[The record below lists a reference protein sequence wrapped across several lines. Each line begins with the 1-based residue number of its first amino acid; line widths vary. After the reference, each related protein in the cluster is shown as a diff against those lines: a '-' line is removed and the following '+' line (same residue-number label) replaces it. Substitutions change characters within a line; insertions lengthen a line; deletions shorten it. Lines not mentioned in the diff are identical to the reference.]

1 MARIDEYVSN
11 PELVEAMRAV
21 KDQDSRVTQNMVIR
35 ELLEAKL
42 LIPVT
47 YQAAEDTPLG
57 SREQQA
63 KIQFHMIQNTAKK
76 RYFLA
81 FTSIE
86 ELRKW
91 RDQPDQRTA
100 ILRFD
105 DYAALV
111 LDAGSGA
118 EGIAID
124 PLGENLIMK
133 REQVKILRRQKR
145 IKEGGGIDL
154 SAVYEMFQ

>member
-1 MARIDEYVSN
+1 MARTDEYISN
-11 PELVEAMRAV
+11 PGLTEAMREV
-21 KDQDSRVTQNMVIR
+21 KEKDSRVTQSMVIR
-35 ELLEAKL
+35 ELLKAKL

-47 YQAAEDTPLG
+47 YQAPEDSPMG

-63 KIQFHMIQNTAKK
+63 KIQFHMIQNSAKK

-81 FTSIE
+81 FTSMD

-91 RDQPDQRTA
+91 RDKPEQRTA

-124 PLGENLIMK
+124 PMGENLIMT
-133 REQVKILRRQKR
+133 REQVKLLRREKR

-154 SAVYEMFQ
+154 SAVYEMFK